1 VLSQLPPIFGQL
13 SLLAQVRRRGAAFAA
28 LDALL
33 HIGSP
38 QGSANSVCEGE
49 EDTSNGDELEEDSGD
64 TKTVKG

>member
-1 VLSQLPPIFGQL
+1 
-13 SLLAQVRRRGAAFAA
+13 LAQVRRRGAAFAA

-38 QGSANSVCEGE
+38 QGSADSVCKGE

-64 TKTVKG
+64 TETMKG